1 MAVPGSRRHRAM
13 VRFSAEPVRATRSL
27 PPPHLAWRSLT
38 PQALFLKLAEA
49 QIKQHTQQ
57 ETSSTPLPQTPFPN
71 SASAQEDLFSVLSM
85 EYRAGWRPP
94 PSPPAS
100 HIQRAM
106 LPTRASFHSRKHT
119 AQRRLAR

>member
-1 MAVPGSRRHRAM
+1 MSR
-13 VRFSAEPVRATRSL
+13 SP
-27 PPPHLAWRSLT
+27 T

-71 SASAQEDLFSVLSM
+71 SASAPAATFSVRLTACP
-85 EYRAGWRPP
+85 AGWRPP

-106 LPTRASFHSRKHT
+106 LPTRASFLSRKHT
-119 AQRRLAR
+119 AQRRLARSHSPL